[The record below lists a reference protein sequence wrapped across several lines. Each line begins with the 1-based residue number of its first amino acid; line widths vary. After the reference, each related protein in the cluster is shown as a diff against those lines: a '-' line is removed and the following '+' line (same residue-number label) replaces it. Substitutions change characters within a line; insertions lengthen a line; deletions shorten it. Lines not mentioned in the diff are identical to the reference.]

1 MRNEEELQND
11 KAEQPDSI
19 SKGEEKTQNI
29 NANIR

>member
-1 MRNEEELQND
+1 MGNEKKVQND